1 VVIDGLGYVTIAA
14 ALVLAAWGGIAAQRD
29 RAPER
34 WLYGA
39 TGVVF
44 ALVAVQAVIALA
56 GLIGGHDVDV
66 PLFLGY
72 LATEFLLLPAAV
84 VLARMEPTRYGSAI
98 LAAGGLVIAP
108 LVLRLLQIWT
118 LH

>member
-1 VVIDGLGYVTIAA
+1 VIDGLGYATIAA
-14 ALVLAAWGGIAAQRD
+14 SLALAAWGGIQAQRG

-34 WLYGA
+34 WLFGMTGA
-39 TGVVF
+39 VF
-44 ALVAVQAVIALA
+44 ALVALQAVIAIA
-56 GLIGGHDVDV
+56 GLIGGHDVDA

-98 LAAGGLVIAP
+98 LAAGGLVVAP

-118 LH
+118 LSS